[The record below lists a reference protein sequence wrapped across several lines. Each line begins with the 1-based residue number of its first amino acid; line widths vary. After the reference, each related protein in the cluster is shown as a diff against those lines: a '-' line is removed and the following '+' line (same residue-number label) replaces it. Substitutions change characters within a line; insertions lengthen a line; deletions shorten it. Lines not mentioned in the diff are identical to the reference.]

1 MSIHVIEKQIAENKN
16 MPKDFHIYLNLT
28 IDYIGEQFGKEAVRE
43 YLEEFAQE
51 FYAPE
56 IEKIKRDGLPAL
68 VSFIKKAYAD
78 ENAQE
83 YLSIV
88 QTGNSIL
95 FQVKRCPAAEHIN
108 KCGYKASKYFV
119 LTTSVV
125 YDKIAKLSGLD
136 FEMLSYSK
144 TGAAKFRFARGVPV

>member
-28 IDYIGEQFGKEAVRE
+28 IDYIGEQFGREAVIE
-43 YLEEFAQE
+43 YLEGFAQE

-56 IEKIKRDGLPAL
+56 LEKIKRDGLPAL
-68 VSFIKKAYAD
+68 ASLIKKAYAD
-78 ENAQE
+78 EAAPE
-83 YLSIV
+83 YLSV
-88 QTGNSIL
+88 SQSGNDIL
-95 FQVKRCPAAEHIN
+95 VDVKRCPAVEHIN
-108 KCGYKASKYFV
+108 KCGYRASKYFP

-125 YDKIAKLSGLD
+125 YNKIAKLSGLD

-144 TGAAKFRFARGVPV
+144 TGAAKFRFVRGVPV